1 MTSIELIKEQ
11 LIMAIE
17 EIKVAKNSSHINDI
31 LESLTIYATG
41 AEHASVWIY
50 DSSVLTRER
59 SVGVKSV
66 SLESNE
72 SLLYKCFVTKQA
84 SIDNYLASTKGYKPE
99 IDNPDN
105 IQMKS
110 KIMLPLVAN
119 DKLIGILTA
128 YSSIKKFKKF
138 TKYDLENLKVLIPFV
153 IDSIFKMRIIKGDIE
168 DRRVS
173 SDNETQHIRRKTDII
188 RDIDTLEKSR
198 EKSLNHEETLEY
210 LSNIVHDIRTPASGL
225 IGFLDILEDEI
236 KDERLKEYVGYAK
249 NSASLINTLTTSIL
263 DSVASE
269 QNIDIGKVTQVNT
282 VKFFTDISE
291 VFSANLYKKRIDYTI
306 CIDPN
311 IPKDILID
319 SMKLKRVIINLIGN
333 AIKFTPENRT
343 IAFSV
348 RYKIKSKKL
357 NIFVKDTGIGIAK
370 DRQEAIFKSFEQAE
384 ESTKDEFGG
393 TGLGLAI
400 SASYVKELGGKLL
413 LDSVLN
419 EGSTFYFDIPI
430 EFKDETLRFELI
442 KNSTANVVI
451 FLDNKNKFIA
461 KHIARCL
468 VKIGISQ
475 DSIQATNSMEKIPN
489 STTHLIAF
497 ESKLEK
503 DIFTKV
509 KNDNLELLVIEENFL
524 SLNSEELE
532 NAKLV
537 SQYSYMGDDLYNFA
551 SVKRMPKVLI
561 VEDDDISSI
570 LLKTMIKDE
579 YCSVD
584 IAKNGQDGLDMLSKA
599 LKANEPYNIVYADQN
614 MPLLTGSEMLKSY
627 DKYKEELSNK
637 PLSPVCISEAVD
649 RVNKNELYKHSL
661 ITVSISGN
669 EKNSKNLYNFDY
681 HATKPFN
688 RKEIIDILI
697 NL

>member
-1 MTSIELIKEQ
+1 MVSIELIKEQ

-17 EIKVAKNSSHINDI
+17 EIKVAKSSSYINDI
-31 LESLTIYATG
+31 LESLTIYATE
-41 AEHASVWIY
+41 AEHASVWMY
-50 DSSVLTRER
+50 DSSVLKRER
-59 SVGVKSV
+59 TSGVKKV

-72 SLLYKCFVTKQA
+72 SLLYKCFITKQA

-110 KIMLPLVAN
+110 KIMLPLISN

-138 TKYDLENLKVLIPFV
+138 TKYDLENLKVLVPFI
-153 IDSIFKMRIIKGDIE
+153 IDSIFKIRIMNGEAE
-168 DRRVS
+168 DRRVALKNES
-173 SDNETQHIRRKTDII
+173 SYTRRKTDMIK
-188 RDIDTLEKSR
+188 DINTLEKQR
-198 EKSLNHEETLEY
+198 ENGRNHEETLEY

-225 IGFLDILEDEI
+225 IGFLDILEEEI

-263 DSVASE
+263 NSVASE

-343 IAFSV
+343 IAFSI

-357 NIFVKDTGIGIAK
+357 NIFVKDTGIGIAQ

-384 ESTKDEFGG
+384 ETTKDEFGG
-393 TGLGLAI
+393 TGLGLSI

-419 EGSTFYFDIPI
+419 EGSTFYFDMPI

-442 KNSTANVVI
+442 EKSNANIVI
-451 FLDNKNKFIA
+451 LLDNKNKFVA
-461 KHIARCL
+461 KHIAQCL
-468 VKIGISQ
+468 VKLGVSQ
-475 DSIQATNSMEKIPN
+475 NSIQATISIEKVPS
-489 STTHLIAF
+489 STTHLIVF

-503 DIFTKV
+503 SIFAKV
-509 KNDNLELLVIEENFL
+509 KHDNLEFMVIEENFL
-524 SLNSEELE
+524 SLKSEDISH
-532 NAKLV
+532 AKLA
-537 SQYSYMGDDLYNFA
+537 SQYSYMGDYLYSFA
-551 SVKRMPKVLI
+551 LMKRMPKVLI
-561 VEDDDISSI
+561 VEDDEISSI

-584 IAKNGQDGLDMLSKA
+584 IARNGQDGLDMLSKA
-599 LKANEPYNIVYADQN
+599 LKENEPYNIVYADQN
-614 MPLLTGSEMLKSY
+614 MPILTGSEMLNSY
-627 DKYKEELSNK
+627 DKYKEELFNK
-637 PLSPVCISEAVD
+637 PTSLVCISEKVD
-649 RVNKNELYKHSL
+649 SFDKKDLYSHPL
-661 ITVSISGN
+661 VTVSISGN
-669 EKNSKNLYNFDY
+669 EKDRSLYDFDY
-681 HATKPFN
+681 QTTKPFN
-688 RKEIIDILI
+688 RKEIIAILT

>member
-1 MTSIELIKEQ
+1 MVSIELIKEQ

-17 EIKVAKNSSHINDI
+17 EIKVAKSSSYINDI
-31 LESLTIYATG
+31 LESLTIYATE
-41 AEHASVWIY
+41 AEHASVWMY
-50 DSSVLTRER
+50 DSSVLKRER
-59 SVGVKSV
+59 TSGVKKV

-72 SLLYKCFVTKQA
+72 SLLYKCFITKQA

-110 KIMLPLVAN
+110 KIMLPLISN

-138 TKYDLENLKVLIPFV
+138 TKYDLENLKVLVPFI
-153 IDSIFKMRIIKGDIE
+153 IDSIFKIRIMNGEAE
-168 DRRVS
+168 DRRVALKNES
-173 SDNETQHIRRKTDII
+173 SYTRRKTDMIK
-188 RDIDTLEKSR
+188 DINTLEKQR
-198 EKSLNHEETLEY
+198 ENGRNHEETLEY

-225 IGFLDILEDEI
+225 IGFLDILEEEI

-263 DSVASE
+263 NSVASE

-343 IAFSV
+343 IAFSI

-357 NIFVKDTGIGIAK
+357 NIFVKDTGIGIAQ

-384 ESTKDEFGG
+384 ETTKDEFGG
-393 TGLGLAI
+393 TGLGLSI

-419 EGSTFYFDIPI
+419 EGSTFYFDMPI

-442 KNSTANVVI
+442 EKSNANIVI
-451 FLDNKNKFIA
+451 LLDNKNKFVA
-461 KHIARCL
+461 KHIAQCL
-468 VKIGISQ
+468 VKLGVSQ
-475 DSIQATNSMEKIPN
+475 NSIQATTSIEKVPS
-489 STTHLIAF
+489 STTHLIVF

-503 DIFTKV
+503 SIFAKV
-509 KNDNLELLVIEENFL
+509 KHDNLEFMVIEENFL
-524 SLNSEELE
+524 SLKSEDISH
-532 NAKLV
+532 AKLA
-537 SQYSYMGDDLYNFA
+537 SQYSYMGDYLYSFA
-551 SVKRMPKVLI
+551 LMKRMPKVLI
-561 VEDDDISSI
+561 VEDDEISSI

-584 IAKNGQDGLDMLSKA
+584 IARNGQDGLDMLSKA
-599 LKANEPYNIVYADQN
+599 LKENEPYNIVYADQN
-614 MPLLTGSEMLKSY
+614 MPILTGSEMLNSY

-637 PLSPVCISEAVD
+637 PTSLVCISEKVD
-649 RVNKNELYKHSL
+649 SFDKKDLYSHPL
-661 ITVSISGN
+661 VTVSISGN
-669 EKNSKNLYNFDY
+669 EKDRSLYDFDY
-681 HATKPFN
+681 QTTKPFN
-688 RKEIIDILI
+688 RKEIIAILT